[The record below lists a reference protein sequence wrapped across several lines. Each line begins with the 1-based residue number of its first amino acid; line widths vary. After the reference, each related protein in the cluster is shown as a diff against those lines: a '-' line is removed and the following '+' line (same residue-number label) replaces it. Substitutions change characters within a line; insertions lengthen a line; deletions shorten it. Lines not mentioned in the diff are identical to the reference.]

1 MSGHSKWNNIKHK
14 KEKTDAQR
22 AKIFTK
28 IGKEMSI
35 AVREGGPDP
44 VSNSKLRDL
53 IAKAKAQNVPNDN
66 IDRIIKRASGDDG
79 VVYEEM
85 TYEGYGPGGVAVIV
99 EVTTDNKNRAAGEI
113 RHFFD
118 KFGGN
123 MGVSGSVSF
132 MFTDKGVIVIEKDED
147 AEIDEDKLMETA
159 LEAGAEDFSSDG
171 DVYEITTEP
180 EDLDAVR
187 GELEK
192 AGYAILSAEKDR
204 IPSSYVS
211 IDDPDARE
219 NMQKMLDMFDDSDD
233 VTEVYHNWE
242 NADE

>member
-132 MFTDKGVIVIEKDED
+132 MFTDKGMIVIEKDED
-147 AEIDEDKLMETA
+147 ADIDEDKLMETA

-180 EDLDAVR
+180 DDLDAVR
-187 GELEK
+187 DELET
-192 AGYAILSAEKDR
+192 AGYAILSAEKDK

-211 IDDPDARE
+211 IDDPDIRE
-219 NMQKMLDMFDDSDD
+219 NMQKMLDMFDESDD
-233 VTEVYHNWE
+233 VTDVYHNWE

>member
-79 VVYEEM
+79 VIYEEM

-132 MFTDKGVIVIEKDED
+132 MFTDKGMIVIEKDED
-147 AEIDEDKLMETA
+147 ADIDEDKLRETA
-159 LEAGAEDFSSDG
+159 LAAGAEDFSADG

-187 GELEK
+187 DELEK
-192 AGYAILSAEKDR
+192 AGYAILSAEKDK

-219 NMQKMLDMFDDSDD
+219 SMQKMLDMFDESDD